1 MRVTDADGP
10 DASYSIIRR
19 SGEVVE
25 VRQDAVLKLKVIP
38 PGSGALRRPA
48 SWDAEAGTESSN

>member
-25 VRQDAVLKLKVIP
+25 VRQDAVLKLKLVP
-38 PGSGALRRPA
+38 PRTGALRRPPA
-48 SWDAEAGTESSN
+48 WDADS